1 MTETFQVATAMLP
14 GKYSRKQARV
24 TPRKVQVCDAIGMMA
39 PRTGCPC
46 VVRVWLAASAI
57 FHREGRRSLRVAVS

>member
-1 MTETFQVATAMLP
+1 MTETLQAATAMLP
-14 GKYSRKQARV
+14 GKYPREQARV

-46 VVRVWLAASAI
+46 VVSVWLAASAI
-57 FHREGRRSLRVAVS
+57 VHR